1 MLSPDEKRV
10 LCLYSD
16 PRSSGLGRTIRLSL
30 QYAIGSGIFVYL
42 CLSENEPL
50 WVLAVYGVFLVF
62 MLVRIRNATKIVGIM
77 PGIIAK
83 YETRIAELESSTG
96 SAKSR

>member
-1 MLSPDEKRV
+1 MLSPAEKRV
-10 LCLYSD
+10 LCMYFD
-16 PRSSGLGRTIRLSL
+16 PRNSGLRRATRLSV

-50 WVLAVYGVFLVF
+50 WVLAVYGVFLAF
-62 MLVRIRNATKIVGIM
+62 MLVRIRNAKKIVGIM

-83 YETRIAELESSTG
+83 YEARIAELETSND
-96 SAKSR
+96 SAKST